1 MREFVVQDAPTE
13 LIVAARRV
21 EAGTH
26 DVDSFEEALSEC
38 DYPGV
43 REFLLAKDRQGA
55 TLFPLVIDGDVYVH
69 LE

>member
-1 MREFVVQDAPTE
+1 MRQFVVRNASVE

-26 DVDSFEEALSEC
+26 DVDSFVEALSQC
-38 DYPGV
+38 DRPRV
-43 REFLLAKDRQGA
+43 QEFLLAKDRQGA
-55 TLFPLVIDGDVYVH
+55 TLFPEVIDGDVYVY